1 MFSNTCSSTLAGQTL
16 TGMPTRLQLRR
27 LELGYPSYCGW
38 TPDPELRNRL
48 AQLADVAAHHIAAEE
63 GLRAAPA
70 ARAIDRLTDALRE
83 VLPRFLAEHAATTW
97 LMLGPPGAR
106 RLGIVESVRHAAE
119 GYGPA
124 PKLPGVQTGT
134 TPVRRP
140 SRAQGGRR
148 PGGLPAILDGS

>member
-1 MFSNTCSSTLAGQTL
+1 MFSNTCSSTHARQTL

-27 LELGYPSYCGW
+27 LELGYPWHRGW
-38 TPDPELRNRL
+38 TPDPELHDRL
-48 AQLADVAAHHIAAEE
+48 EQLADVAAHHIAAEG

-70 ARAIDRLTDALRE
+70 ARAIDRLTEALRE

-119 GYGPA
+119 AYGPTT
-124 PKLPGVQTGT
+124 KLPGMATGT
-134 TPVRRP
+134 RLATHLGD
-140 SRAQGGRR
+140 RA
-148 PGGLPAILDGS
+148 